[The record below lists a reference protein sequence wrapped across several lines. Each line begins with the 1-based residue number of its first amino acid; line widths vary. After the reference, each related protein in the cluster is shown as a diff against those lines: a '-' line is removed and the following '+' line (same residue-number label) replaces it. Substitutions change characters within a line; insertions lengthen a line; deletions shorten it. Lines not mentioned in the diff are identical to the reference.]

1 MCNVA
6 LLAEHFD
13 YLGQSSALERL
24 SSFSLPLS
32 RFLPLYKEQAK
43 LNFHG
48 NCMHFGHGIRTG
60 AQEGG
65 GGGPYKANMYFAI
78 RWQFEVDGN
87 QRRLFV
93 CFVQATNKQ
102 ITNNKLTNRQA
113 TNPSRNWSSLRSSPR
128 SIWRWLLISILSNW
142 SESIGSSK

>member
-1 MCNVA
+1 M
-6 LLAEHFD
+6 LSISII
-13 YLGQSSALERL
+13 LGNQVHSRDFPLFL
-24 SSFSLPLS
+24 SLSLS
-32 RFLPLYKEQAK
+32 RFLPLYKEQAM

-65 GGGPYKANMYFAI
+65 GEGPYKANMYFAI

-113 TNPSRNWSSLRSSPR
+113 NKPEQKLELSEKQPSLDLALASYQHSLQLERINW
-128 SIWRWLLISILSNW
+128 
-142 SESIGSSK
+142 